1 VARDRDRVTGTTI
14 RSLAED
20 GAPDQDEETIVG
32 AFDGKVAIVTGSSSG
47 IGEATARLL
56 AAEGAS
62 VVVNS
67 SSSVEAGQAVADA
80 LPDARYVQAD
90 VSDEDQ
96 ARSLVDAA
104 LDRWGHLDIV
114 VNNAG
119 WTTVIPHGDLEAVT
133 DEIFRRI
140 LDVNLF
146 GTWYLTR
153 AAMPHL
159 TATGDGV
166 VVNVT
171 SLAGVRPV
179 GSSLPYAVSKAALNH
194 LTVLLANVAGPEV
207 RVNAV
212 APGLV
217 ATPWTDDW
225 DAMHAAVATMAPL
238 GRSATADDVAEVIVA
253 LARSS
258 YVTGEVVVV
267 DGGLALR

>member
-1 VARDRDRVTGTTI
+1 MGD
-14 RSLAED
+14 L
-20 GAPDQDEETIVG
+20 DE
-32 AFDGKVAIVTGSSSG
+32 KVAVVSGSSSG
-47 IGEATARLL
+47 IGEATARRL
-56 AAEGAS
+56 AAEGAH

-67 SSSVEAGQAVADA
+67 ASSVDAGQALADELDGA
-80 LPDARYVQAD
+80 IYVRAD
-90 VSDEDQ
+90 VSDEGQ
-96 ARSLVDAA
+96 AISLVRAA
-104 LDRWGHLDIV
+104 LDEWSRLDIV

-119 WTTVIPHGDLEAVT
+119 WTKVIPHHDLDAVT
-133 DEIFRRI
+133 DEVFRKI

-159 TATGDGV
+159 EASGDGV

-179 GSSLPYAVSKAALNH
+179 GSSVPYAVSKAAINH
-194 LTVLLANVAGPEV
+194 LTLLLANVSGPEV

-225 DAMHAAVATMAPL
+225 DSMHSAVAATAPL
-238 GRSATADDVAEVIVA
+238 GRSATAGDVAEVIMGLV
-253 LARSS
+253 RSS

-267 DGGLALR
+267 DGGLGLR

>member
-1 VARDRDRVTGTTI
+1 
-14 RSLAED
+14 L
-20 GAPDQDEETIVG
+20 G
-32 AFDGKVAIVTGSSSG
+32 AFDEKVAIVTGSSSG
-47 IGEATARLL
+47 IGAATARQL
-56 AAEGAS
+56 AAEGAR

-67 SSSVEAGQAVADA
+67 SSSVDAGEALAAELGDA
-80 LPDARYVQAD
+80 IYVQAD
-90 VSDEDQ
+90 VSDEEQ
-96 ARSLVDAA
+96 AISLVRAA
-104 LDRWGHLDIV
+104 HDQWGRLDVV

-119 WTTVIPHGDLEAVT
+119 WTTVIPHADLDAVT

-153 AAMPHL
+153 AAMPSL
-159 TATGDGV
+159 KASGDGV

-194 LTVLLANVAGPEV
+194 LTVLLANVSGPEV

-225 DAMHAAVATMAPL
+225 DVMHEAVAGMAPL
-238 GRSATADDVAEVIVA
+238 GRSATADDVAEVIVG
-253 LARSS
+253 LARAS
-258 YVTGEVVVV
+258 YVTGEVVLV
-267 DGGLALR
+267 DGGLALK